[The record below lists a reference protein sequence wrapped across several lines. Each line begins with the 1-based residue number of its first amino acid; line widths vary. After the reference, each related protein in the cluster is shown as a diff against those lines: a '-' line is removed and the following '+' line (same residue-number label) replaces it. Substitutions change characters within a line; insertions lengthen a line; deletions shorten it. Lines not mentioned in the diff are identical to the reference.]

1 MTMTVKRKMYVGV
14 SRFMFPVPRALSAIG
29 MGKSV
34 AGARAKADLLSEEER
49 RIHHFVVRELAVAK
63 APVTP
68 ELIGE
73 RLEIPVE
80 RVVAA
85 VDKLE
90 AMMTFLYRENSDG
103 INWAYPLSLQDT
115 GHEITAST
123 GDRFFAA

>member
-1 MTMTVKRKMYVGV
+1 MIMTVRRKMYVGV
-14 SRFMFPVPRALSAIG
+14 SRFMVPVPRALSAIA
-29 MGKSV
+29 MRKSV
-34 AGARAKADLLSEEER
+34 AAARARADLLSEEER

-63 APVTP
+63 APVTS

-90 AMMTFLYRENSDG
+90 AMMTFVYREDSDG
-103 INWAYPLSLQDT
+103 INWAYPLSLQNT
-115 GHEITAST
+115 GHEITVSA
-123 GDRFFAA
+123 GDRFFSA